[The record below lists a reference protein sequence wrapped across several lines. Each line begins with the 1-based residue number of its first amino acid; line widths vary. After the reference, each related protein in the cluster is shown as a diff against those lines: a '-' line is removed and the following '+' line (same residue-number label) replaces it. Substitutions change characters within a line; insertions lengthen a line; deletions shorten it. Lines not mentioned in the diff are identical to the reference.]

1 MNYGVYIYIYIY
13 NRSYSDIKVDEALMY
28 ATIQKTSEMKELD
41 TEDPILY
48 DSIYVRYLE
57 KMSPQRQNT
66 DLWLPE
72 EEGNGDK
79 LA

>member
-1 MNYGVYIYIYIY
+1 MVYIYIYIYIY
-13 NRSYSDIKVDEALMY
+13 NRSYSDIKVDEVLMY

-41 TEDPILY
+41 TEDPMLY
-48 DSIYVRYLE
+48 DPIYIKYLE
-57 KMSPQRQNT
+57 KMSPQRQNI

-72 EEGNGDK
+72 EEGNGEK